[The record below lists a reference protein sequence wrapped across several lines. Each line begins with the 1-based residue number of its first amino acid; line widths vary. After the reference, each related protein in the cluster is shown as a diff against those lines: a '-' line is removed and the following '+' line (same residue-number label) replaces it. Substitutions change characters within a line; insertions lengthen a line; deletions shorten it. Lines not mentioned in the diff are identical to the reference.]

1 MTWALV
7 ALPLALLVLGVP
19 IFAVLLVTA
28 AVVLTFFMNVP
39 PTAVHQT
46 MFGSVDSFS
55 LMAVPFFLFA
65 GDLMGR
71 GGMARRLIDWILA
84 LCGNVRGTVPLAVVG
99 TNTVFGAITGSTA
112 ACVASVGR
120 FMYPRLRGQGYTER
134 FSLGIVTSAGAID
147 AVIPPSIPLIIYGIS
162 AEQNIAKLFLAGL
175 LPGLLMAVLTSLY
188 VLWYARRHDMRDG
201 ERFAWSRVARTTRD
215 GLWAIGSPLI
225 ILGGIYAGFFSPT
238 EAGGVASIYAI
249 FVTMFVY
256 REIGWRDLWKAA
268 VNTAYLT
275 AQVLLIVA
283 GAGVFAWLLTVNGIP
298 QQVAAWF
305 AAAGLSPIA
314 FLLGVNLL
322 LLVVGCFIDAVSAI
336 LVLTPLLLPIV
347 KTLGIDPI
355 HFGIVVVVNLAIG
368 LFTPPFGLN
377 IFVVQ
382 AMFRPPV
389 RQIYAGVLPFIVID
403 LVALAIITYWPALS
417 LVTTRL
423 LG

>member
-1 MTWALV
+1 MIWVLTL
-7 ALPLALLVLGVP
+7 LPLALLVLGVP
-19 IFAVLLVTA
+19 IFAVLLCTA
-28 AVVLTFFMNVP
+28 AVVLLFFSNVP

-46 MFGSVDSFS
+46 LFGAVDSFS

-84 LCGNVRGTVPLAVVG
+84 LCGNVRGAVPLAVVG

-112 ACVASVGR
+112 ACVAAVGR
-120 FMYPRLRGQGYTER
+120 FMYPRLREKRYPER

-175 LPGLLMAVLTSLY
+175 LPGVVMAVLTSAY

-201 ERFAWSRVARTTRD
+201 EPFEWARVRRTTVD

-249 FVTMFVY
+249 LVTTLVY
-256 REIGWRDLWKAA
+256 KELGWRDIWDAA

-275 AQVLLIVA
+275 AQVLVVVA

-298 QQVAAWF
+298 QKLAASF
-305 AAAGLSPIA
+305 EAANLSPWM
-314 FLLGVNLL
+314 FLFMVNILFL
-322 LLVVGCFIDAVSAI
+322 FVGCFIDAVSAI
-336 LVLTPLLLPIV
+336 LILTPLLMPIV
-347 KTLGIDPI
+347 KSLGIDPI
-355 HFGIVVVVNLAIG
+355 HFGIVMTVNLAIG
-368 LFTPPFGLN
+368 LFTPPFGIN

-382 AMFRPPV
+382 GMFRPPV
-389 RQIYAGVLPFIVID
+389 RLIYAGVLPFIAVDI
-403 LVALAIITYWPALS
+403 VALAIITYWPEIS
-417 LVTTRL
+417 LLLTRVL
-423 LG
+423 